1 MRLFVILLVPAAV
14 YFFMF
19 RSSPVGPV
27 VKTIT
32 EAPAIVPAAGASSTP
47 SDFLKRPLDRTHE
60 VLEQA
65 RTRTNDQGF

>member
-32 EAPAIVPAAGASSTP
+32 EAPAIVPASGASTP

-65 RTRTNDQGF
+65 RTKANDPAF